1 MVPDKTFHKKNTEK
15 EQRVEWWL
23 PGVREGGDGRI
34 GDMLF
39 TGANVQR
46 LRSADLMHAYRLQ
59 SPACIVN
66 LRVAKR
72 LDCICSQHTH
82 RINSKSVA

>member
-1 MVPDKTFHKKNTEK
+1 MLHTLFRIGSLVPDKTFHKKNTEK

-46 LRSADLMHAYRLQ
+46 QDE
-59 SPACIVN
+59 
-66 LRVAKR
+66 
-72 LDCICSQHTH
+72 
-82 RINSKSVA
+82 